1 MSHEQDF
8 NERQNR
14 KKVKLKGCNFW
25 LRSHNTTFTRG
36 KFPSKKNEF
45 SMIPAHVR
53 AAEVARTRT
62 WGSPKSLNLD
72 KSFKPC

>member
-1 MSHEQDF
+1 MNHEQDS

-25 LRSHNTTFTRG
+25 LRSHNTTFYER
-36 KFPSKKNEF
+36 KISSKKEDF
-45 SMIPAHVR
+45 FMIPAHVR
-53 AAEVARTRT
+53 AAEVVRPRE

-72 KSFKPC
+72 ESFKP

>member
-45 SMIPAHVR
+45 SMIPAYVM
-53 AAEVARTRT
+53 AAEDMGFTEKFEP
-62 WGSPKSLNLD
+62 GQK
-72 KSFKPC
+72 F